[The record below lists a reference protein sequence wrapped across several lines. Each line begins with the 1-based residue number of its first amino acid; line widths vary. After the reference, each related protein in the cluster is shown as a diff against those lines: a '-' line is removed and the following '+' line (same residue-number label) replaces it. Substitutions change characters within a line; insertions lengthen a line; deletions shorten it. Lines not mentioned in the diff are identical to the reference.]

1 MTAGKRPSRRTE
13 RGGPLPRPLRARG
26 ASCLIAAMMMSFI
39 LSVAPCLQ
47 GCRNRREALA
57 YRERWRSEQV
67 RRRLAFVGS
76 PRNALLG
83 ERNDDRRTGEE
94 RKVAHREGRARRG
107 QGAGRAFMG
116 RADRALPA

>member
-1 MTAGKRPSRRTE
+1 MTAGTRPSRRTE
-13 RGGPLPRPLRARG
+13 RAAPLPVPLRATA

-57 YRERWRSEQV
+57 YREGWRSEQV

-83 ERNDDRRTGEE
+83 E